1 MSTTE
6 QTLSVVREAFEALQ
20 AHDLDAFRALLSD
33 EVVLRDPS
41 TGALQSG
48 PDVIVADMRGSME
61 VFPDYRPG
69 VENLFADGEQAVA
82 EIVRTGTNT
91 GPLEM
96 PGGPIPP
103 TGRSVRL
110 PECLIF
116 RVRGGKIVSMTSY
129 ADQLHAMQELG
140 LDPSQMG

>member
-20 AHDLDAFRALLSD
+20 AHDLDAFRALLSE

-41 TGALQSG
+41 TGALQQG
-48 PDVIVADMRGSME
+48 PAVIVADMRGSME

-82 EIVRTGTNT
+82 EIVRTGTRI
-91 GPLEM
+91 
-96 PGGPIPP
+96 PGRWRCRADQSHRPA
-103 TGRSVRL
+103 GRSACRSASSSG
-110 PECLIF
+110 CA
-116 RVRGGKIVSMTSY
+116 RVRSS
-129 ADQLHAMQELG
+129 
-140 LDPSQMG
+140 P